1 MATKML
7 DVSISF
13 IGRFIQ
19 WVDDTQS
26 VLVAGGNQTS
36 DVWWILTRVMRAIFE
51 DYFAPARLVLS
62 CGELSRLMLRRFLS
76 TNEGLRI
83 ILLSWVPMLNGW
95 LDIQGGERQGKR

>member
-1 MATKML
+1 MGDLAIMATKML

-13 IGRFIQ
+13 IGWFIQ
-19 WVDDTQS
+19 WVDNTQS

-36 DVWWILTRVMRAIFE
+36 DVWWIMTRVMRAIFE

-76 TNEGLRI
+76 TNE
-83 ILLSWVPMLNGW
+83 
-95 LDIQGGERQGKR
+95 E